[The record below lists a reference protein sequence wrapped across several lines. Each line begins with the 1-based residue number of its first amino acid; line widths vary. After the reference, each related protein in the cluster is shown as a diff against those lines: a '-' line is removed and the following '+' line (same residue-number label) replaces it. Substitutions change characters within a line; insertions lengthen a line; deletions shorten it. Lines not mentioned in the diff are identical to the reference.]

1 MLQEKLFK
9 VGAASRQHHLVCAD
23 ASTLCRQS
31 DIGKTLIG
39 KESTEDF
46 EQVARVVVPFEAKLM
61 MRHFHRV
68 GESGRARA
76 RAKNKQKMVVV
87 VIRWT
92 SACFFLPQQKYTT
105 THTQPLE
112 TVESPGNE
120 LQSVSSVDS
129 RLQNLLP
136 PL

>member
-1 MLQEKLFK
+1 MCYY
-9 VGAASRQHHLVCAD
+9 LVCAD

-68 GESGRARA
+68 CNFLFFFKEI
-76 RAKNKQKMVVV
+76 N
-87 VIRWT
+87 VI
-92 SACFFLPQQKYTT
+92 SI
-105 THTQPLE
+105 
-112 TVESPGNE
+112 
-120 LQSVSSVDS
+120 
-129 RLQNLLP
+129 
-136 PL
+136 